1 MIFISITAEKKISYK
16 YRYKKSNIAK
26 IFLKS
31 FWKKNSKKA
40 IMQNIIRGTLLPEKI
55 IPKEITINREIT
67 DKLKIVLFFIWKNN
81 INENKEKIQNLC
93 RKEPAINSEP
103 NGPDSLLPSA
113 LIPNKSNPT
122 KYWKIISILTNTE
135 QAPND
140 KNSNL

>member
-1 MIFISITAEKKISYK
+1 
-16 YRYKKSNIAK
+16 
-26 IFLKS
+26 
-31 FWKKNSKKA
+31 
-40 IMQNIIRGTLLPEKI
+40 MQNIIRGTLLPEKI

-81 INENKEKIQNLC
+81 NNENKEKIQNLC

-113 LIPNKSNPT
+113 LSPNKSNPT